1 MPLIIHLYD
10 AMVLRIVDKFI
21 VLVACV
27 EVLIFLRILHWASK
41 EICMIKILAEGSP
54 RRNSKKKPQNTKS
67 ILSSLRLFLT
77 SLKAKVQ
84 L

>member
-27 EVLIFLRILHWASK
+27 EVLIFLRILHWVSK

-54 RRNSKKKPQNTKS
+54 RRNSKKTQNTKS

>member
-27 EVLIFLRILHWASK
+27 EVLIFLRILHWVSK
-41 EICMIKILAEGSP
+41 EICMIKILAEGITQ
-54 RRNSKKKPQNTKS
+54 KK
-67 ILSSLRLFLT
+67 
-77 SLKAKVQ
+77 
-84 L
+84 

>member
-27 EVLIFLRILHWASK
+27 EVLIFLRILHWVSK
-41 EICMIKILAEGSP
+41 EICIIKILAEGSP
-54 RRNSKKKPQNTKS
+54 RRNSKKNQNTKS